1 MISPKVTYL
10 VARFLIASVF
20 VGFGA
25 EHLLAAAQVL
35 PGRALPGVPWM
46 LLYAFEMLAGLAIML
61 GWQSGRLAFLMS
73 AIIAVDAFATHPF
86 WKYQGPA
93 QHDQMLHFLKNL
105 SVIGGLLLVS
115 WLESTRLQVLEPD
128 VQTGLPADPSP
139 SREEQ
144 G

>member
-1 MISPKVTYL
+1 MMSPKVTYL

-20 VGFGA
+20 VGLGA
-25 EHLLAAAQVL
+25 EHLLSAAQVL
-35 PGRALPGVPWM
+35 PGRTMPGTPRM
-46 LLYAFEMLAGLAIML
+46 LLYAFEMLAGIAIML

-73 AIIAVDAFATHPF
+73 AILAVDAFAAHPF

-115 WLESTRLQVLEPD
+115 WIESSRLQVLEPEGGA
-128 VQTGLPADPSP
+128 GLSTDPSS
-139 SREEQ
+139 SREDQ
-144 G
+144 D